1 MCEEMLVSPGE
12 DPRSFLCG
20 TPQHEM
26 DRSPLGPSL
35 QAPADK
41 PNGCAHHKAGN
52 QTCTEDP
59 PKNELNEGASWRI
72 SLNGTRCEDA
82 APDLLGLCPS
92 AGVRVCPI
100 PICDNLAG
108 IPAKHGKASPPHRYL
123 EKAAETL
130 KKVLSDSS
138 DLRRQMATSKLH
150 PRPHWEIERE
160 RAKK

>member
-12 DPRSFLCG
+12 DPRGFLCG

-35 QAPADK
+35 EAPADK

-92 AGVRVCPI
+92 AGVRVVPFPFAI
-100 PICDNLAG
+100 TWRVSLLNT
-108 IPAKHGKASPPHRYL
+108 GKP
-123 EKAAETL
+123 
-130 KKVLSDSS
+130 
-138 DLRRQMATSKLH
+138 LRRTVTSRKWQKL
-150 PRPHWEIERE
+150 
-160 RAKK
+160 